1 MRSSTMDVG
10 ARWTDGTARWRTM
23 DLEAMDRHLNQQRT
37 TFDNPLRAS
46 LYGFVLQQ
54 IRKAV
59 RRPSH
64 RYRDPRR
71 CHRESVLSSTPT
83 SNPIHSTIARAQSAW
98 VSGQLIHN
106 PVATPYAG
114 RTVRRAVYDLHPQSS
129 AYGMSE
135 LVESYK
141 CARSKSPRAR
151 SLCGSPPWGL
161 TEEDRTPSRTSQLP
175 PAAPNDRAPH
185 RDAGRAPDLYR
196 AHSGVLSSERP
207 DTARQGSIGQARGRP
222 DWRQSWLTRGQSS
235 PSGGP
240 RLSQSTLCRA
250 IFRI

>member
-151 SLCGSPPWGL
+151 SLCGSPPLG
-161 TEEDRTPSRTSQLP
+161 
-175 PAAPNDRAPH
+175 PH
-185 RDAGRAPDLYR
+185 RRGPYAFSNFAAAAGCSQRQSTPPR
-196 AHSGVLSSERP
+196 CRSSTRSVSSSLW
-207 DTARQGSIGQARGRP
+207 GSIKREA
-222 DWRQSWLTRGQSS
+222 
-235 PSGGP
+235 
-240 RLSQSTLCRA
+240 
-250 IFRI
+250 